1 MGYLLIAL
9 ALAAGVVKGYC
20 GKKTSGYVTQLKDA
34 AFANLV
40 RMGICILIGFF
51 VVLFSCGLQQL
62 AISWQTLW
70 ITVLSGVCTA
80 LFVVSWLLAVRKG
93 AYMLVDVFLMLG
105 LIVPIGGSAIFFHE
119 QIRLNHWFGFAIL
132 LVAVLLLCSYNN
144 SIKTRLT
151 FSSVLLLCLSGF
163 SSGMADF
170 SQKLF
175 VKRAADTPVEIFN
188 FYTYLFAAMVLV
200 VFYLTQRG
208 GKDVEAQERTD
219 SANKMKYILF
229 YIPIM
234 AVCLFLNSLFK
245 TYAAR
250 YLDAAILYPLNQGA
264 ALVLSSVMA
273 AVFFG
278 EKMKRKSVLG
288 ILLAFCALMVM
299 NML

>member
-9 ALAAGVVKGYC
+9 ALAAGVAKGYC
-20 GKKTSGYVTQLKDA
+20 GKKTSGYVAQVKDA

-51 VVLFSCGLQQL
+51 VVLFSCGLQLL
-62 AISWQTLW
+62 AVSWQILL
-70 ITVLSGVCTA
+70 ISALSGVGTA
-80 LFVVSWLLAVRKG
+80 LFVVTWLMAVRKG

-105 LIVPIGGSAIFFHE
+105 LIVPIGGSAILFDE
-119 QIRLNHWFGFAIL
+119 QIRYNHWLGFALL

-151 FSSVLLLCLSGF
+151 LSSVLLLCFCGF
-163 SSGMADF
+163 SSGVADL

-175 VKRAADTPVEIFN
+175 VNRAAGTPVEVFN
-188 FYTYLFAAMVLV
+188 FYTYLFAALLLA
-200 VFYLTQRG
+200 VFYLTQRKEKG
-208 GKDVEAQERTD
+208 ADTQESASRT
-219 SANKMKYILF
+219 KYILF

-278 EKMKRKSVLG
+278 EKIKRKSVLG
-288 ILLAFCALMVM
+288 ILLAFCALLIM

>member
-51 VVLFSCGLQQL
+51 VVLFSCGLQPL
-62 AISWQTLW
+62 AVSWQTLG
-70 ITVLSGVCTA
+70 ITALSGVGTA
-80 LFVVSWLLAVRKG
+80 LFVVSWLMAVRRG

-119 QIRLNHWFGFAIL
+119 QIRYNHWLGFAIL

-151 FSSVLLLCLSGF
+151 LPSVLLLCLSGF
-163 SSGMADF
+163 SSGVADF

-175 VKRAADTPVEIFN
+175 VHRAADTPIAVFN
-188 FYTYLFAAMVLV
+188 FYTYLFAAVLLAI
-200 VFYLTQRG
+200 FYLTQRG
-208 GKDVEAQERTD
+208 GK
-219 SANKMKYILF
+219 SAEPADGASGADKTKYILF

-234 AVCLFLNSLFK
+234 AICLFLNSLFK
-245 TYAAR
+245 TYAAL